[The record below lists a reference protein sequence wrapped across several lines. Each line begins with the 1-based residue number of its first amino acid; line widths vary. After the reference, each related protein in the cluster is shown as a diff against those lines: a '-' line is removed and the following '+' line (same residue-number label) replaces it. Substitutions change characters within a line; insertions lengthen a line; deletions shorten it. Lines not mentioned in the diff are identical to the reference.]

1 MFAMHMRQ
9 CQDYAQWNSDNMVDT
24 ALMVVLSIQQRWDN
38 VGKQLEVTRKMR
50 SQSPYLWGF
59 KAETYEF
66 LRTHKR
72 ELYAETMSLQNRV
85 DRLDLW
91 ASVPGF
97 GLVKGGFMVQLM
109 HGDMGCIDS
118 HNMKLYD
125 IGRAQLRLDPHLTT
139 KTRRIK
145 LENYINLC
153 DMIGGAEYLWRRWC
167 VHMADMYPDT
177 YDDQYDVSARHIEYL
192 RGDV

>member
-1 MFAMHMRQ
+1 MYALHMKS
-9 CQDYAQWNSDNMVDT
+9 CQEYAQYDSDHMLAT
-24 ALMVVLSIQQRWDN
+24 ALMVVLSIQQSWN
-38 VGKQLEVTRKMR
+38 QVGKLLQDVR
-50 SQSPYLWGF
+50 SRGRASPYLWGF
-59 KAETYEF
+59 KKDTYNY
-66 LRTHKR
+66 LREHKR
-72 ELYAETMSLQNRV
+72 ELYAETMSLQSRV

-109 HGDMGCIDS
+109 HGDIGCIDS

-145 LENYINLC
+145 LENYINTC
-153 DMIGGAEYLWRRWC
+153 DMIGGAEFLWRRWC
-167 VHMADMYPDT
+167 VHMADEYPKQ